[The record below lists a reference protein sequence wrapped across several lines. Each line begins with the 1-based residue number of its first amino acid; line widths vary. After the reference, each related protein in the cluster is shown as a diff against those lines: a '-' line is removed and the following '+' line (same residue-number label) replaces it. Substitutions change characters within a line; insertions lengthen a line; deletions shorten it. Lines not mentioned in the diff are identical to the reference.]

1 MYALI
6 LAAAKVDIDVINATA
21 MTVLTSTI
29 MQQILRDMW
38 QSGDMLP
45 TVAAMAEHYQ
55 VGRGTNNRALRP
67 LADDGLLV
75 IRERWGRSALS
86 HADPAPPVPPARLSE
101 PPCRLAAF
109 QPGLYRPPVR

>member
-1 MYALI
+1 
-6 LAAAKVDIDVINATA
+6 
-21 MTVLTSTI
+21 
-29 MQQILRDMW
+29 
-38 QSGDMLP
+38 MLP

-86 HADPAPPVPPARLSE
+86 HADPAPPVPHARLSE
-101 PPCRLAAF
+101 PPC
-109 QPGLYRPPVR
+109 GLGGGDRAGPYHSASSSWWRPTW